1 MPVFLGN
8 NAPTNIFL
16 GNQQVQ
22 TAFAGSNLVY
32 QATAGPVIPT
42 NGLQLYV
49 NAARNDSYP
58 GSGSIWYDLS
68 TNGYNLALTGSYT
81 FTGSNSIYSNGNGW
95 SRVPGSNNTTNP
107 LNLLTTTSSI
117 SVIQFIKPITN
128 PNTTLQFLASKHQS
142 SANFQGWSFGF
153 GNYQGTEDGKLFFDF
168 NDANGGRTYIQTTNV
183 YNNPNFYAVGMI
195 YTGSAA
201 TVGTAAFRGY
211 INGASGSIAFSPQ
224 INTVGTNRS
233 MATNARLYNS
243 GRDAGAGSDSNPTA
257 PFKGRIGAL
266 LVYNRALSAQEMSD
280 IYTALSASFVN

>member
-8 NAPTNIFL
+8 SAPTNIFL

-22 TAFAGSNLVY
+22 SVFAGSSLVF
-32 QATAGPVIPT
+32 QATTPIPT

-49 NAARNDSYP
+49 NAARTDSYP

-68 TNGYNLALTGSYT
+68 GNANNLALSGT
-81 FTGSNSIYSNGNGW
+81 FAYTGSNSIYSNGNGW
-95 SRVPGSNNTTNP
+95 SRVPGSNNTTSP

-153 GNYQGTEDGKLFFDF
+153 GNYQGTEDGKIFFDF
-168 NDANGGRTYIQTTNV
+168 NDAATGRTYIQTTFA
-183 YNNPNFYAVGMI
+183 YNNPNFYSVGMV

-201 TVGTAAFRGY
+201 TIGRAAFRGY
-211 INGASGSIAFSPQ
+211 INGASGSIGFTTQ
-224 INTVGTNRS
+224 INTLGGNRS

-266 LVYNRALSAQEMSD
+266 LVYNRALTAQEMTD
-280 IYTALSASFVN
+280 IYTSLSASFVN

>member
-8 NAPTNIFL
+8 NSSANIFL
-16 GNQQVQ
+16 GNQRVQ
-22 TAFAGSNLVY
+22 TAFAGSNLIY
-32 QATAGPVIPT
+32 QFATASLIPT
-42 NGLQLYV
+42 NGLQMYV
-49 NAARNDSYP
+49 NAARIDSYP
-58 GSGSIWYDLS
+58 GSGSLWYDLS
-68 TNGYNLALTGSYT
+68 GNANNLALSGT
-81 FTGSNSIYSNGNGW
+81 FAYTGSNSIYSNGNGW

-142 SANFQGWSFGF
+142 TSNFQGWSFGF
-153 GNYQGTEDGKLFFDF
+153 GNFQGTEDGKLFFDF

-183 YNNPNFYAVGMI
+183 YSNPNFYAVGMV

-211 INGASGSIAFSPQ
+211 INGASGSIGFSQ
-224 INTVGTNRS
+224 QTNTVGTNRS
-233 MATNARLYNS
+233 MATTARLYNS
-243 GRDAGAGSDSNPTA
+243 GRQAASVDATPTA

-280 IYTALSASFVN
+280 IYTELSASFVN

>member
-8 NAPTNIFL
+8 NSSANIFL
-16 GNQQVQ
+16 GNQRVQ

-32 QATAGPVIPT
+32 QFASGPTIPT

-49 NAARNDSYP
+49 NAARTDSYP

-68 TNGYNLALTGSYT
+68 GNANNLALSGTFA
-81 FTGSNSIYSNGNGW
+81 FTGSNSIYSDGNGW

-142 SANFQGWSFGF
+142 SANFQGWSYGF

-183 YNNPNFYAVGMI
+183 YSNPNFYAVGMV

-211 INGASGSIAFSPQ
+211 INGASGSIGFTPQ
-224 INTVGTNRS
+224 INTVGVNRS
-233 MATNARLYNS
+233 MSTNARFYNS
-243 GRDAGAGSDSNPTA
+243 GRDAGAGSDATPTA

-266 LVYNRALSAQEMSD
+266 LVYNRALSAQEMAD
-280 IYTALSASFVN
+280 IYSALSSSFVI

>member
-1 MPVFLGN
+1 MPVFSGN
-8 NAPTNIFL
+8 SAQTNIFL
-16 GNQQVQ
+16 GNQRVQ
-22 TAFAGSNLVY
+22 TVFAGSSIVF
-32 QATAGPVIPT
+32 QATTASLIPT

-49 NAARNDSYP
+49 NAARTDSYP

-68 TNGYNLALTGSYT
+68 GNANNLALSGT
-81 FTGSNSIYSNGNGW
+81 FAYTGSNSIYSNGNGW
-95 SRVPGSNNTTNP
+95 SRVPGSNNTTSP

-168 NDANGGRTYIQTTNV
+168 NDAVGGRTYIQTTNV
-183 YNNPNFYAVGMI
+183 YSNPNFYSVGMV

-201 TVGTAAFRGY
+201 AVGAAAFRGY
-211 INGASGSIAFSPQ
+211 INGASGSIGFSTQ
-224 INTVGTNRS
+224 TNTVGGNRS

-257 PFKGRIGAL
+257 PFKGRIGAM
-266 LVYNRALSAQEMSD
+266 LVYNRALTAQEMAD
-280 IYTALSASFVN
+280 IYSALSSSFVT